1 MWTKPRAA
9 GLSLALASLALMA
22 GCAFD
27 ISHVRQQ
34 PAVFAQAAQPASG
47 FVLLRETKATMGTG
61 FPTRLKAGTRWRQV
75 GSIEQG
81 AVFATQDQVVMV
93 EASNNYE
100 AQLVVADGCLKGFYL
115 PVERTFVAVSRPIP
129 LSDSVRCF

>member
-1 MWTKPRAA
+1 MIPHLRQQFA
-9 GLSLALASLALMA
+9 SVASLVVVVLAV

-34 PAVFAQAAQPASG
+34 PAQFTAIKSAG
-47 FVLLRETKATMGTG
+47 REFTLLQEVKAKLGTG
-61 FPTRLKAGTRWRQV
+61 FPTRLKAGTRWQQV

-100 AQLVVADGCLKGFYL
+100 AQLVVANNCLQGFFL
-115 PVERTFVAVSRPIP
+115 PVERTFVAVYRPIP
-129 LSDSVRCF
+129 LETQT